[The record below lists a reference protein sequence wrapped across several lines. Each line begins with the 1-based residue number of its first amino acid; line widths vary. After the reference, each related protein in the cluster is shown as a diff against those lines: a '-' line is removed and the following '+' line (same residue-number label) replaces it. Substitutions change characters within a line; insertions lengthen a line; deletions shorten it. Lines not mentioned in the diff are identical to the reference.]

1 MVGQLQLD
9 ETVLIPRRPTAI
21 SKGKNAV
28 FKTYFEV
35 DQDGGGKVI
44 PVGANRAEGTG
55 TCAT

>member
-1 MVGQLQLD
+1 MQLD